1 MPDYEKVA
9 NDLTNHGLSK
19 DDYFAPLMWI
29 TADTEVYTTE
39 TMKYLS
45 SLSSALTFDNYL
57 ANVSEYLSNVSKSM
71 PSHII
76 LVVAFAVITIL
87 ASRKKTALPQILV
100 SLGFA
105 LVICLYFAAIGR
117 LPERVETF
125 IWLYSLSAIF
135 LSIKHNAYD
144 NDPNG
149 TRKKLTEPY
158 KTREVLAST
167 TGLLTWVVATL
178 LVLIL
183 TAPKFNPALLSAYLN
198 QDTFKPNDPA
208 TEYAS
213 RDDGKIL
220 VWGTASYFDVEH
232 AYRLKFLPSEDF
244 LSKNLFLGGWTDRA
258 PYTMANRERV
268 NMTNVIRGLAEN
280 PDAYLII
287 EEHREGHLPSLI
299 LSLIQEH
306 YYPNA
311 TIEKVESFKGKGP
324 KDTFSVW
331 KVRI

>member
-1 MPDYEKVA
+1 M
-9 NDLTNHGLSK
+9 
-19 DDYFAPLMWI
+19 
-29 TADTEVYTTE
+29 
-39 TMKYLS
+39 
-45 SLSSALTFDNYL
+45 
-57 ANVSEYLSNVSKSM
+57 
-71 PSHII
+71 
-76 LVVAFAVITIL
+76 
-87 ASRKKTALPQILV
+87 
-100 SLGFA
+100 
-105 LVICLYFAAIGR
+105 
-117 LPERVETF
+117 
-125 IWLYSLSAIF
+125 
-135 LSIKHNAYD
+135 
-144 NDPNG
+144 
-149 TRKKLTEPY
+149 
-158 KTREVLAST
+158 
-167 TGLLTWVVATL
+167 
-178 LVLIL
+178 
-183 TAPKFNPALLSAYLN
+183 PKFNPALLSAYLN

-258 PYTMANRERV
+258 PYTMANRERA

-287 EEHREGHLPSLI
+287 EEHREGHLPNLI

>member
-1 MPDYEKVA
+1 
-9 NDLTNHGLSK
+9 
-19 DDYFAPLMWI
+19 MWI

-39 TMKYLS
+39 TMEYLS

-149 TRKKLTEPY
+149 TRKNLLNLTKLA
-158 KTREVLAST
+158 KS
-167 TGLLTWVVATL
+167 
-178 LVLIL
+178 
-183 TAPKFNPALLSAYLN
+183 
-198 QDTFKPNDPA
+198 
-208 TEYAS
+208 
-213 RDDGKIL
+213 
-220 VWGTASYFDVEH
+220 
-232 AYRLKFLPSEDF
+232 LPQ
-244 LSKNLFLGGWTDRA
+244 L
-258 PYTMANRERV
+258 RV
-268 NMTNVIRGLAEN
+268 
-280 PDAYLII
+280 Y
-287 EEHREGHLPSLI
+287 
-299 LSLIQEH
+299 
-306 YYPNA
+306 
-311 TIEKVESFKGKGP
+311 
-324 KDTFSVW
+324 
-331 KVRI
+331 